1 MCIARARFLTC
12 CWVVWTIA
20 AWVPGLTHSSAPRVR
35 ASSSTIRSISFA
47 FRLSAGNLSCI
58 SGDRRRFRTGE
69 FQDRK
74 ELVSPLGSGF
84 LRAGARVQKA
94 HSINCQRQ
102 NRHDPE
108 QAFEPAQVMDDDLE
122 LPAEQISYRH
132 DDRDRN
138 DRAQQ
143 IISQKSQGGHPKGSG
158 RQVDQGP
165 ESGQKACIEYRAMTV
180 AAHES
185 ADSNDLRLGTGTI
198 ESEIAHQL
206 GTETA
211 AQKKQRVVAGHHA
224 QQRYRQRDGKASDS
238 AMDQESTGQQ
248 GDVLRHRQSHA
259 TQQQDREQPQV
270 REMFDV
276 TGDEAYQASVSTRI
290 SGPD

>member
-84 LRAGARVQKA
+84 LRAGARVQEA
-94 HSINCQRQ
+94 HSVNCQRQ

-132 DDRDRN
+132 DNRDRN
-138 DRAQQ
+138 YRPQQ
-143 IISQKSQGGHPKGSG
+143 IISQKSQRCHPKGSG
-158 RQVDQGP
+158 RQIDQGP
-165 ESGQKACIEYRAMTV
+165 QSGQKACVEYGAMTM
-180 AAHES
+180 AAHERP
-185 ADSNDLRLGTGTI
+185 DPNNLCLGAGAI
-198 ESEIAHQL
+198 ESEIAHQ
-206 GTETA
+206 
-211 AQKKQRVVAGHHA
+211 
-224 QQRYRQRDGKASDS
+224 
-238 AMDQESTGQQ
+238 
-248 GDVLRHRQSHA
+248 
-259 TQQQDREQPQV
+259 P
-270 REMFDV
+270 
-276 TGDEAYQASVSTRI
+276 
-290 SGPD
+290 GPE